1 MSRPV
6 LLPGLTAL
14 WRGPRT
20 LQLGLQP
27 QAIILD
33 LPNPA
38 AAGLLDLLDGARTES
53 GVLAAAGRRGIG
65 EKDARA
71 LLDTLRR
78 YGLVVS
84 AHTLLPRGL
93 AEPARA
99 RIVGEAAALALRRRD
114 RADPDP
120 ATPAQILARR
130 AAARIRVTGRGRL
143 GLPVAVALALA
154 GIGHVDPALAGT
166 VEAGELMAGDPVDG
180 PPRPR
185 AAVAAHTIARLAP
198 GTRVT
203 PLPRRQDATFVVQVG
218 ATPGPA
224 TLHALAYRGVPHL
237 AVAVRDG
244 TALVGPLV
252 PPGGAPCLNCVD
264 LHRTDRD
271 PAWPMLAAQL
281 ATPDARPG
289 RGPVAEVCDTATA
302 LAATAYT
309 VDEVLRYLD
318 GDLPR
323 TLGATVEL
331 RGAGEAR
338 RRSWAPHP
346 RCHCHH
352 VRRPARPGRSA
363 HRSGS
368 AARSVSGVR
377 SRQVPPEPMDA
388 VPTSQPPECVRIE
401 S

>member
-20 LQLGLQP
+20 LQIGLGLQR

-38 AAGLLDLLDGARTES
+38 AAGLLDLLDGARTEP

-78 YGLVVS
+78 HGLVVG

-93 AEPARA
+93 AGPVRA
-99 RIVGEAAALALRRRD
+99 RMAAEAAALALRHR
-114 RADPDP
+114 DP
-120 ATPAQILARR
+120 ATPPAQILARR
-130 AAARIRVTGRGRL
+130 AAARLRVCGRGRL

-154 GIGHVDPALAGT
+154 GVGHVDPALDGT
-166 VEAGELMAGDPVDG
+166 VEPGELMAGEPPGDP
-180 PPRPR
+180 PQPR
-185 AAVAAHTIARLAP
+185 AAVAARAIARHAP
-198 GTRVT
+198 GTRVS
-203 PLPRRQDATFVVQVG
+203 PLARRDTTFVVHVG
-218 ATPGPA
+218 PTAGPA
-224 TLHALAYRGVPHL
+224 ALHALAYRRVAHL

-244 TALVGPLV
+244 AALVGPLV

-281 ATPDARPG
+281 ATPDAHPVPRPAG
-289 RGPVAEVCDTATA
+289 EACDTATS
-302 LAATAYT
+302 LAATAYA

-318 GDLPR
+318 GELPR
-323 TLGATVEL
+323 TLGATVEF

-346 RCHCHH
+346 RCDC
-352 VRRPARPGRSA
+352 RRGRRSARPGRPA
-363 HRSGS
+363 QAAGPDRGVAGDDRPVRTGLAGS
-368 AARSVSGVR
+368 C
-377 SRQVPPEPMDA
+377 DA
-388 VPTSQPPECVRIE
+388 VPASQPTEYVRIE